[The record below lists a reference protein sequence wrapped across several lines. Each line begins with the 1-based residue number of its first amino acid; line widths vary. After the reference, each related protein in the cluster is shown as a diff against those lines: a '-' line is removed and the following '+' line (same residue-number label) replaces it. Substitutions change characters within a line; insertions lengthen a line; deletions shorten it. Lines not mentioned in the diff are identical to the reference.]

1 MIIGAE
7 IAMLCIG
14 LYALFAGKFPTNK
27 KSKYVIEG
35 GPARAIGL
43 VCLFPIPLSLS
54 VGFLIGVL
62 FAAQGKPVTQESFF
76 WVGTA
81 IEASILV
88 ACIVAVSVLSRI
100 YRTPVKPETE
110 DEMVWSDPA

>member
-7 IAMLCIG
+7 IALLCIG

-35 GPARAIGL
+35 GAARAIGL
-43 VCLFPIPLSLS
+43 VCLFPIPLSLLA
-54 VGFLIGVL
+54 GIFIGVL
-62 FAAQGKPVTQESFF
+62 LAAQGKPVTPESLS
-76 WVGTA
+76 WVGPA
-81 IEASILV
+81 IEVSILV
-88 ACIVAVSVLSRI
+88 ACVVAVSVLSRI
-100 YRTPVKPETE
+100 YRTPVKPEAE